1 MEENNNLKILLGT
14 SDPLPEVDEEENEA
28 MAEEAIKNYEMMEVL
43 NSIGGDDFKIIY
55 HTMINEIK
63 QYPLE
68 DQFGFCRAILS
79 RVMQEYNFEFP
90 VEIDL
95 LTEDS
100 VKQIYILIEFIE
112 FNHLKFLSELLKP
125 YNFDFR
131 KGDVRTFIENNY
143 SKLEGDIE
151 IISRNVPGIISEF
164 LRTYNKDD
172 MVNWLVSRIEKSR
185 MLILLAMKEG
195 E

>member
-1 MEENNNLKILLGT
+1 MEENNNLKILLGA
-14 SDPLPEVDEEENEA
+14 SDPLPEVDEEENDA
-28 MAEEAIKNYEMMEVL
+28 MAEDAIMNYEMMEVL
-43 NSIGGDDFKIIY
+43 NSIGTDDFKVIY

-63 QYPLE
+63 QYQI
-68 DQFGFCRAILS
+68 DYQFGFCRAILS
-79 RVMQEYNFEFP
+79 RIMQEYNFEFP

-125 YNFDFR
+125 YNFDLR
-131 KGDVRTFIENNY
+131 KGDVRTFIESNY
-143 SKLEGDIE
+143 NKLEGDIE
-151 IISRNVPGIISEF
+151 VISRNVPGIISEF

-185 MLILLAMKEG
+185 MLILLTMKEG